1 MVTSM
6 AEGKNSN
13 VKELSQPLEGH
24 HLKST
29 DIILLKYKKL
39 NDFSWDQKQGR
50 VFLSL
55 FLLNTYWRFLP
66 VH

>member
-39 NDFSWDQKQGR
+39 NDFS
-50 VFLSL
+50 
-55 FLLNTYWRFLP
+55 
-66 VH
+66 